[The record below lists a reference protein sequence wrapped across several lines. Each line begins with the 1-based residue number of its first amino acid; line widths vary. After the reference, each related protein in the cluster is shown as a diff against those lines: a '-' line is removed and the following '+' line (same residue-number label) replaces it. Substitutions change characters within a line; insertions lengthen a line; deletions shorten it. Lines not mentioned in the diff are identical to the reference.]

1 MTTDHD
7 PSDYEARVLLT
18 VQQMILIRRSVSG
31 RVGNHI
37 ADGITS
43 EHQEE
48 IMALM
53 AIGEMLDVHIDKATK
68 GWEARVAHKE
78 ALSLNDDEALHR
90 FLDGDK

>member
-1 MTTDHD
+1 MTTNHN

-18 VQQMILIRRSVSG
+18 LQQMILIRRSVSG
-31 RVGNHI
+31 RVGSHI
-37 ADGITS
+37 ADGGLS

-53 AIGEMLDVHIDKATK
+53 AIGEMLDVHIDKATQ
-68 GWEARVAHKE
+68 GWEARVAQKE
-78 ALSLNDDEALHR
+78 ALSLNDDEALQR